1 MTATLEINL
10 VGRIMLGAPRHGIS
24 DPIQARRFARAIMAV
39 IEHEYPNGGPGLIA
53 LEPLITEQLLLLE
66 ASLVNAR
73 LQQGTAAPCVIP
85 TCEQAPVAE
94 TAVELEAE
102 QEEPTSP
109 RQRNLKGKG
118 HTVVAKPMEEKLR
131 DERAPVSQLLREECV
146 SLGLIDQQQAED
158 LVGGMLGKSPQEGEQ
173 LAVERLRQIL
183 QEQVKG
189 IIRRLKGGPWSSPM
203 AQEAMRQDIHNARS
217 VRSIIML
224 TRQVIKERRAW
235 EKEHGMGGMFGG
247 LFGSRKGLAR

>member
-24 DPIQARRFARAIMAV
+24 DPIRAHRFARAIMAV
-39 IEHEYPNGGPGLIA
+39 IEHEYPNGSPGLKA

-73 LQQGTAAPCVIP
+73 FQQGTAAPCATP
-85 TCEQAPVAE
+85 TCDQAPVAG
-94 TAVELEAE
+94 TAVEL
-102 QEEPTSP
+102 EEPTSP